1 MLVLVHSIAFYYVT
15 NKITHFSLP
24 LEFLFFFS
32 RYWHFWRWGMRG
44 RDECWHELKPEKK
57 KMPSSESLGNTFPPV
72 GVRSPYFKRVGGCF
86 NIRSEPMSHR
96 LLTIKWGFTTSDT
109 SPEAIYCLPSGIF
122 IFDCQRVWDLV
133 WVQSK
138 TEFWARFLTIP
149 IAELDILEWRMGNG
163 CHCGFNLGRAHELGL
178 KTWTP
183 CPI

>member
-1 MLVLVHSIAFYYVT
+1 
-15 NKITHFSLP
+15 
-24 LEFLFFFS
+24 
-32 RYWHFWRWGMRG
+32 MRG

-86 NIRSEPMSHR
+86 NIRREPMSHR

-109 SPEAIYCLPSGIF
+109 SPEAIYYLPSGIF
-122 IFDCQRVWDLV
+122 RFDCLRVWDLV

>member
-1 MLVLVHSIAFYYVT
+1 MTLSTFLAMGKEEEGWVLAWT
-15 NKITHFSLP
+15 
-24 LEFLFFFS
+24 EA
-32 RYWHFWRWGMRG
+32 W
-44 RDECWHELKPEKK
+44 KK
-57 KMPSSESLGNTFPPV
+57 WYHLRNHKGVPSPPV
-72 GVRSPYFKRVGGCF
+72 GVRSAYFKWVGGCF

-109 SPEAIYCLPSGIF
+109 SPEAIYYLPSGIF
-122 IFDCQRVWDLV
+122 RFDCQRVWDPV

-138 TEFWARFLTIP
+138 TEFWARFLRIP
-149 IAELDILEWRMGNG
+149 IAERDILEWSMGNE